1 MIADLQHILN
11 LGVFC
16 ILLCFLMQGRLL
28 TVVDIQHFRII
39 LGREAAELS
48 GFKVNNPLH
57 SDIAFTQPWSL
68 VRKYI
73 L

>member
-1 MIADLQHILN
+1 
-11 LGVFC
+11 
-16 ILLCFLMQGRLL
+16 MQGRLL